1 MELPMTIREY
11 ARHRGVSHT
20 AVRKAIA
27 SGRIDS
33 EPDGTIDPA
42 QADAMWESRTR
53 KDVEPRVGPKPTG
66 GPDYHQARAVKETYA
81 AKLAKLEYEIKT
93 GKLLPKDEVD
103 VCFFN
108 RAREL
113 RDRIQMIPRR
123 VAARLAAETDP
134 RTVEEIL
141 DSEIREALV
150 DLSTPPHERLVNANE
165 AR

>member
-1 MELPMTIREY
+1 MTIREY

-27 SGRIDS
+27 SCRIEL
-33 EPDGTIDPA
+33 EPDDTIDPVK
-42 QADAMWESRTR
+42 ADAMWENRTR
-53 KDVEPRVGPKPTG
+53 TDVNPKPTG

-103 VCFFN
+103 VCHFN

-113 RDRIQMIPRR
+113 RDRMQMIPRR

-134 RTVEEIL
+134 RTVEDVL
-141 DSEIREALV
+141 DTEIREALV

-165 AR
+165 DR

>member
-1 MELPMTIREY
+1 MGMSLRAY
-11 ARHRGVSHT
+11 ARHRSVAPS
-20 AVRKAIA
+20 AVVKAVQA
-27 SGRIDS
+27 GRIEK
-33 EPDGTIDPA
+33 EPDGTIDPEK
-42 QADAMWESRTR
+42 ADAMWESRTR
-53 KDVEPRVGPKPTG
+53 TDVDPKPTG

-93 GKLLPKDEVD
+93 GRLLNKDEVD

-123 VAARLAAETDP
+123 IAARLAAETDP
-134 RTVEEIL
+134 RTVEDVL
-141 DSEIREALV
+141 DTEIREALV

-165 AR
+165 DR

>member
-1 MELPMTIREY
+1 MGISLRAY
-11 ARHRGVSHT
+11 ARHRGVAPS
-20 AVRKAIA
+20 AVVKAVQA
-27 SGRIDS
+27 GRIEK

-42 QADAMWESRTR
+42 KADAMWESKTR
-53 KDVEPRVGPKPTG
+53 KDVKPHLEPTRPG

-93 GKLLPKDEVD
+93 GKLLSKDEVD

-134 RTVEEIL
+134 RTVEDVL
-141 DSEIREALV
+141 DTEIRDALV
-150 DLSTPPHERLVNANE
+150 DLSTPPHERLLKTKE
-165 AR
+165 AQ

>member
-1 MELPMTIREY
+1 MTIREY

-27 SGRIDS
+27 SCRIEL
-33 EPDGTIDPA
+33 EPDGTIDPEK
-42 QADAMWESRTR
+42 ADAMWENRTR
-53 KDVEPRVGPKPTG
+53 TDVNPKPTG

-93 GKLLPKDEVD
+93 GRLLNKDEVD

-123 VAARLAAETDP
+123 VAARLAAETDA
-134 RTVEEIL
+134 RSVEDIL
-141 DSEIREALV
+141 DTEIREALV

-165 AR
+165 ER

>member
-1 MELPMTIREY
+1 MTATMGIREY
-11 ARHRGVSHT
+11 ARHRGVSHG

-27 SGRIDS
+27 SGRIVP
-33 EPDGTIDPA
+33 ELDGGIDPEK
-42 QADAMWESRTR
+42 ADVMWDSRTNPGQ
-53 KDVEPRVGPKPTG
+53 VELDGGEGGSGVG
-66 GPDYHQARAVKETYA
+66 YHKARAYREAYK

-93 GKLLPKDEVD
+93 GKLLDKNEVD

-113 RDRIQMIPRR
+113 RDRIQQIPRR